1 MFAALK
7 RVRPMVETQLLEEAE
22 RTKRNPALCSR
33 SVRNASELI
42 VVMSGT
48 AMTRVR
54 MDKWLWAAR
63 FFKTRALAA
72 RACELGRIESN
83 GQQAKASREVR
94 AGDLL
99 QVKND
104 SGDFQV
110 EVLVLSEMRGPAA
123 VAQTLYRE
131 TEASRELRLKLAEE
145 RKAMP
150 HFEASREGKPS
161 KRDRR
166 EIDRFRGR
174 V

>member
-1 MFAALK
+1 M
-7 RVRPMVETQLLEEAE
+7 R
-22 RTKRNPALCSR
+22 
-33 SVRNASELI
+33 I
-42 VVMSGT
+42 
-48 AMTRVR
+48 
-54 MDKWLWAAR
+54 DKWLWAAR
-63 FFKTRALAA
+63 FFKTRSLAS

-94 AGDLL
+94 VGDLL
-99 QVKND
+99 QVRND
-104 SGDFQV
+104 GGDFQV

-131 TEASRELRLKLAEE
+131 TEASRELRLKLAAE
-145 RKAMP
+145 RKATP

-166 EIDRFRGR
+166 EIDRLRGR

>member
-1 MFAALK
+1 M
-7 RVRPMVETQLLEEAE
+7 
-22 RTKRNPALCSR
+22 
-33 SVRNASELI
+33 
-42 VVMSGT
+42 
-48 AMTRVR
+48 MTGVR

-63 FFKTRALAA
+63 FFKTRWLAA
-72 RACELGRIESN
+72 WACELGRIESN
-83 GQQAKASREVR
+83 GQGAKAAREVR
-94 AGDLL
+94 VGDRL

-104 SGDFQV
+104 GGDFQV
-110 EVLVLSEMRGPAA
+110 EVLMLSEMRGPAA

-131 TEASRELRLKLAEE
+131 TEASRDLRLKLAEE

-166 EIDRFRGR
+166 ELDRFRRR